1 MYLSEDK
8 LKVQILGCGFDCM
21 DIGEIYNLINAS
33 VFIKNI

>member
-8 LKVQILGCGFDCM
+8 LKVQILECGFDCM
-21 DIGEIYNLINAS
+21 DIREIYNLINAS